1 MKTFIEISKS
11 FLNDEAGMEMSEY
24 AVVGV
29 IIAVATAVAFVN
41 LSKAIGD
48 GIQLI
53 INCVQDPQACGT
65 P

>member
-1 MKTFIEISKS
+1 
-11 FLNDEAGMEMSEY
+11 MSEY